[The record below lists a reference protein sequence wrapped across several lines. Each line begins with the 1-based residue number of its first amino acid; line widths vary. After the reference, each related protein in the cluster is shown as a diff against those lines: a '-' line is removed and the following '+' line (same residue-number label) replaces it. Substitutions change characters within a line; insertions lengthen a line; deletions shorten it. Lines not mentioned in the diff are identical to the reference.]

1 MGINFEPWLLEATL
15 YPFNAHSCAMAVMA
29 CEANP

>member
-1 MGINFEPWLLEATL
+1 MDIYFGPWTLEAVL
-15 YPFNAHSCAMAVMA
+15 YPANAHSCAMAVMA